1 MIDNLSVSS
10 TLRPPG
16 TTDNGLR
23 RTACRDDAAHRCPWP
38 QVTPFDSAAKNQPP
52 TVLAFADG
60 QSVSGGTRAERSTAH
75 AGMVK

>member
-38 QVTPFDSAAKNQPP
+38 QVTPFDSAAKNQLP

-60 QSVSGGTRAERSTAH
+60 QSFSGGTRVERSGVH